1 MTSISRSRP
10 VQIPTQGF
18 RGQQSSSY
26 GVQPLAAGTSPTKRK
41 SNSWTPQRDSLKRRE
56 NIGKPGSRR
65 HQRWM
70 NRVFLME
77 QEAELEL
84 EDFTVLDPAIPRTA
98 LSQIFEDSYFNEI
111 WDPFVDITEEQE
123 EKLLMALD
131 FTLTHKTD
139 KYKREVGV
147 SFEDDDDEEEEDE
160 NEDEKMFPAHES
172 FKRIDKKI
180 RKVLQQQ
187 IENEFL
193 ASMDK
198 EIASYI
204 QIKEF
209 NTLTY
214 SFEDSFHRLICH
226 GICQFY
232 SLRSRSED
240 SDTGDRILV
249 IKKPATLLKPSTT
262 LTQFLQKKTSSVSQ
276 SS

>member
-1 MTSISRSRP
+1 MATISRSIP
-10 VQIPTQGF
+10 VQIPSQGF
-18 RGQQSSSY
+18 RGQQQSYSY
-26 GVQPLAAGTSPTKRK
+26 GAQPVAAGTSPTKRK

-56 NIGKPGSRR
+56 KIGKPGSRR

-98 LSQIFEDSYFNEI
+98 LSQIFEDSLFHEI
-111 WDPFVDITEEQE
+111 WAPFVDITEEQE
-123 EKLLMALD
+123 EKLLMSLD

-147 SFEDDDDEEEEDE
+147 SFDEEEDE
-160 NEDEKMFPAHES
+160 DEENEEKMFPAHES

-193 ASMDK
+193 SSMDK

-249 IKKPATLLKPSTT
+249 IKKPTTLLKPSTT
-262 LTQFLQKKTSSVSQ
+262 LTEFLQKKASVCQ

>member
-1 MTSISRSRP
+1 MATISRSTP
-10 VQIPTQGF
+10 VQIPSQRF
-18 RGQQSSSY
+18 RGTQQSQSY
-26 GVQPLAAGTSPTKRK
+26 GPQAAAPGTSPTKRK
-41 SNSWTPQRDSLKRRE
+41 SNSWTPQRDSLARRN

-65 HQRWM
+65 HQRWL
-70 NRVFLME
+70 NRMFLME
-77 QEAELEL
+77 QEVELEL
-84 EDFTVLDPAIPRTA
+84 EDFTIFDPARTP
-98 LSQIFEDSYFNEI
+98 LSQIFEDSFYNEI
-111 WDPFVDITEEQE
+111 WAPFVDITEEQE
-123 EKLLMALD
+123 EKLLMSID
-131 FTLTHKTD
+131 VTLTHKND
-139 KYKREVGV
+139 KFRREVAV
-147 SFEDDDDEEEEDE
+147 SFDDEDEDDDLDV
-160 NEDEKMFPAHES
+160 KMHPPHES

-193 ASMDK
+193 SSMDK

-240 SDTGDRILV
+240 SETGDRILV

-262 LTQFLQKKTSSVSQ
+262 LTQFLQQKLSTLSS
-276 SS
+276 